1 MLILLCLFQT
11 LFPFFHVIE
20 MDLSV
25 LIPRPS
31 PGYVR
36 GKMTQIFRL
45 LPSLQLGPFMA
56 CLGWFEPAQH
66 LLPSL
71 QGFYLDHGCQFTV
84 TQLQRLQSL
93 ESSGFSNII
102 WDWEENIGK

>member
-11 LFPFFHVIE
+11 LFPSLHVLE
-20 MDLSV
+20 MDLSM

-31 PGYVR
+31 PGYVSE
-36 GKMTQIFRL
+36 KMTTFRL

-71 QGFYLDHGCQFTV
+71 QGFYLDHGCQFIV
-84 TQLQRLQSL
+84 RQLQRLQSL
-93 ESSGFSNII
+93 EGSGFSNII